1 MSGAR
6 TGIGSCSP
14 ALWRRFAFQRHLV
27 VGYGNTQTQLW
38 EVTMAAKFYINDGR
52 YRTEPDGRG
61 GTVIIVDDDT
71 KWQVEGKG
79 REIMLNSI
87 GLERE
92 DIISVLNDHYQ
103 DEEVFA

>member
-14 ALWRRFAFQRHLV
+14 ALWGRFTFQRRLA

-38 EVTMAAKFYINDGR
+38 EVSVLKIKLNSNR
-52 YRTEPDGRG
+52 LKIEPDGRG
-61 GTVIIVDDDT
+61 GSVLIIDDDT
-71 KWQVEGKG
+71 KWQLEGDGK
-79 REIMLNSI
+79 EIMRNTTY
-87 GLERE
+87 LERE
-92 DIISVLNDHYQ
+92 DIISILNDHYQ

>member
-1 MSGAR
+1 
-6 TGIGSCSP
+6 
-14 ALWRRFAFQRHLV
+14 
-27 VGYGNTQTQLW
+27 
-38 EVTMAAKFYINDGR
+38 MAAKFYINDGR